1 MLRGFGYPVE
11 SEGSRVRLVGGK
23 TLRACAISVPADI
36 SSAAFFMVAAA
47 MTTNSEMVL
56 EHIGIN
62 PTRIGVINILQQMG
76 AALAVEN
83 LREIGGEPVAD
94 IRIAGGKL
102 HGIVIPSDQVPLAID
117 EFPALF
123 IAAAAAIGKTTL
135 TGAKELRVKESD
147 RIAVMAQGLRT
158 LGITVQELPDG
169 IAIEGGSLRGGVV
182 DSHGDHRVA
191 MAFAMA
197 GLRAEGPITVRD
209 CKNVDTSFPGF
220 VSLAVRAG
228 LSITEVAE

>member
-1 MLRGFGYPVE
+1 M
-11 SEGSRVRLVGGK
+11 VG
-23 TLRACAISVPADI
+23 
-36 SSAAFFMVAAA
+36 AA
-47 MTTNSEMVL
+47 MTPNSEIVL
-56 EHIGIN
+56 EHVGIN
-62 PTRIGVINILQQMG
+62 PTRIGVINILKQMN
-76 AALAVEN
+76 ASLLVTN
-83 LREIGGEPVAD
+83 VREIGGEPVAD
-94 IRIAGGKL
+94 IKVAGGNL
-102 HGIVIPSDQVPLAID
+102 HGIVIPPDQVPLAID

-123 IAAAAAIGKTTL
+123 IAAAAASGKTVL

-169 IAIEGGSLRGGVV
+169 IAIEGGSLHGGVV

-197 GLRAEGPITVRD
+197 GLRADGPITIRD

-220 VSLAVRAG
+220 VSLAARAG
-228 LSITEVAE
+228 LAITESAE